1 MGDNIV
7 KIELTVD
14 EVNFILSTLSEKP
27 YKDVFRLIA
36 KIQEQGNE
44 QILSD
49 QKKMSNPFY
58 KELPGQ
64 DTNPV

>member
-14 EVNFILSTLSEKP
+14 EVNFILSTLSGKP
-27 YKDVFRLIA
+27 YKDVFRLIT

-44 QILSD
+44 QI
-49 QKKMSNPFY
+49 QT
-58 KELPGQ
+58 Q
-64 DTNPV
+64 

>member
-14 EVNFILSTLSEKP
+14 EVNFILSTLSKKP
-27 YKDVFRLIA
+27 YKEVFQLIM

-44 QILSD
+44 QV
-49 QKKMSNPFY
+49 KSNS
-58 KELPGQ
+58 L
-64 DTNPV
+64 